1 MDTPLGHLLGDYML
15 ALERHLPAVTE
26 SDFPRLTNAV
36 GAMIA
41 AAVAP
46 SAERIAVAKSQVDFG
61 RNERV
66 RQAVRR
72 HLRTPTLGPKT
83 LSRLVGISR
92 SNLYRLFEDT
102 DGVARYIH
110 VQRLLEVHA
119 ILSDSEKTQSIS
131 AIAEALCFAD
141 ASSFSRTF
149 KREFG
154 YSPSELRSDALTRR
168 AVLPSHASSST
179 ANFGALLRGF
189 QRNIAQLARPISRQ
203 FDTDRTPF
211 GRAAMADY
219 RSQ

>member
-36 GAMIA
+36 GAIA
-41 AAVAP
+41 AAVAL

-61 RNERV
+61 RNGRV

-83 LSRLVGISR
+83 LSRLVGMSR

-119 ILSDSEKTQSIS
+119 ILSDSEKTSRSRLLPKTSASQTPLVSVELSNGNS
-131 AIAEALCFAD
+131 AIA
-141 ASSFSRTF
+141 
-149 KREFG
+149 
-154 YSPSELRSDALTRR
+154 P
-168 AVLPSHASSST
+168 
-179 ANFGALLRGF
+179 ANC
-189 QRNIAQLARPISRQ
+189 
-203 FDTDRTPF
+203 DR
-211 GRAAMADY
+211 MH
-219 RSQ
+219 

>member
-83 LSRLVGISR
+83 LSRLVGMSR

-119 ILSDSEKTQSIS
+119 ILSDSEKTGRSRLLPKTSASQTPLVSVELSNGNS
-131 AIAEALCFAD
+131 AIA
-141 ASSFSRTF
+141 
-149 KREFG
+149 
-154 YSPSELRSDALTRR
+154 P
-168 AVLPSHASSST
+168 
-179 ANFGALLRGF
+179 ANC
-189 QRNIAQLARPISRQ
+189 
-203 FDTDRTPF
+203 DR
-211 GRAAMADY
+211 MH
-219 RSQ
+219 